1 MVELTAGERLLA
13 KLLVTVEHGLGR
25 GIPEHVI
32 CQMANDIQ
40 SIAGLGIRLEVA
52 LIEATILADPELAR
66 REGITHSNKTWLDV
80 VDMGL
85 CHLSAAAPGRY
96 TELIEQAHGWI
107 QCVLAGTAP
116 METLLAAAVMP
127 ANDEEAE

>member
-1 MVELTAGERLLA
+1 MA
-13 KLLVTVEHGLGR
+13 TVR
-25 GIPEHVI
+25 NI
-32 CQMANDIQ
+32 MAEYLKVN
-40 SIAGLGIRLEVA
+40 GY
-52 LIEATILADPELAR
+52 EATKAVAGVTD
-66 REGITHSNKTWLDV
+66 KMWLDV

-127 ANDEEAE
+127 ANDEETE